1 MASRTSA
8 RARAT
13 TASDGAVTS
22 EQFLFEFS
30 FEKSN
35 EPNAD
40 ILLASLRSAGYN
52 LEGVVGDMIDNSI
65 DAQSSVIVVNM
76 DIDLRTEEW
85 EVEIGDDG
93 FGMPDPVLDEMMK
106 LGSRAE
112 HDLDSGLGAFGL
124 GSDTAALA
132 IGRNKHVIT
141 IPEPG
146 TALSAMWDLDAVM
159 DAKKFVKHQDAATAE
174 EIAVFQNAFRKAGIE
189 APSTGTV
196 VRITKCDRIGGR
208 GVETAARHV
217 RKYVGR
223 TYRRFLE
230 PQGGLTVIV
239 NGERVE
245 PVDPTMRHDP
255 DTQILFDEP
264 VEFAW
269 KDEAGREQS
278 VNVGVTI
285 VHLPDKGG
293 QGPNQAAGITIDTSG
308 YYILRNGREIVSG
321 TTLGLFGRHAEFS
334 RFRCELSFP
343 ARMDSQ
349 LGVTFLK
356 SSFTVR
362 PTQSIRDKI
371 EAVTA
376 PFRRQ
381 SRRLYKASRPE
392 ADEQVP
398 HDEAAK
404 QIKAKSPF
412 LRKPEAEIEKRG
424 PRAPKGPQESTDEGK
439 EPTRTRSPR
448 EQVQKAL
455 ANQARFEARHAGP
468 YAPFYEGSLEGRKVV
483 VTYNADH
490 PAYQRLILDNRED
503 RGHIAAIDYL
513 VWSLVAAELRNVDEE
528 HARFAEVMREDASFN
543 LRQLLTV

>member
-1 MASRTSA
+1 MANRTSA

-13 TASDGAVTS
+13 VSGGATAG
-22 EQFLFEFS
+22 QFSFDFS

-40 ILLASLRSAGYN
+40 VLLASLRSAGYS
-52 LEGVVGDMIDNSI
+52 LEGVVGDLIDNSI
-65 DAQSSVIVVNM
+65 DAQASVIVVNM
-76 DIDLRTEEW
+76 DIDLKTEEW

-93 FGMPDPVLDEMMK
+93 FGMPDRVLDEMMK
-106 LGSRAE
+106 LGSRAD

-132 IGRNKHVIT
+132 IGRRKHVVT
-141 IPEPG
+141 IPEPE

-159 DAKKFVKHQDAATAE
+159 EARKFVKHQDAATRD
-174 EIAVFQNAFRKAGIE
+174 EIEAFKAAFTKAGVD
-189 APSTGTV
+189 APDTGTL

-208 GVETAARHV
+208 GIETAARHV

-245 PVDPTMRHDP
+245 PADPMMRHDP
-255 DTQILFDEP
+255 DTQILLDEP

-269 KDEAGREQS
+269 KDEGGQEQS
-278 VNVGVTI
+278 ATVGVTI

-293 QGPNQAAGITIDTSG
+293 QGPNQSAGITIDASG
-308 YYILRNGREIVSG
+308 YYILRNGREIVAG

-362 PTQSIRDKI
+362 PTQGTRDKI

-424 PRAPKGPQESTDEGK
+424 PREPREPREPSPDGK
-439 EPTRTRSPR
+439 EPTPRTPR
-448 EQVQKAL
+448 EVQKAL
-455 ANQARFEARHAGP
+455 ADQARFEARQAGP

-503 RGHIAAIDYL
+503 RGQIAAVDFL